1 MNCNKK
7 LYFFSLL
14 FLFIYV
20 FSTIVF
26 AENLTADEIID
37 LVKDRQVE
45 YLNSKTHADM
55 IIIDKNG
62 KSEEREIIMYQK
74 EEDDKISILMRF
86 LSPKN
91 VEGVTLLSSDNGD
104 KIYLYMPAYQKPRRI
119 AGASKKENFMG
130 TDFSY
135 EDLGM
140 DYQSEDY
147 QKSVFQ
153 ETDTQYLIEVIPIG
167 EDFNY
172 SKFLLYIDKDIYN
185 MQKVEF
191 YNLEGNLNKMLEIKK
206 IEIDDN
212 NKITPMEIEIT
223 NTLDNH
229 KTILNIKEIEYDMK
243 LASDFF
249 SIRTMQ
255 KPKL

>member
-45 YLNSKTHADM
+45 YLNSKTHAEM

-104 KIYLYMPAYQKPRRI
+104 KIYLYMPAYQ
-119 AGASKKENFMG
+119 
-130 TDFSY
+130 
-135 EDLGM
+135 
-140 DYQSEDY
+140 
-147 QKSVFQ
+147 
-153 ETDTQYLIEVIPIG
+153 
-167 EDFNY
+167 
-172 SKFLLYIDKDIYN
+172 
-185 MQKVEF
+185 
-191 YNLEGNLNKMLEIKK
+191 NLEELPELLKK
-206 IEIDDN
+206 KTLWEPIFPM
-212 NKITPMEIEIT
+212 KI
-223 NTLDNH
+223 
-229 KTILNIKEIEYDMK
+229 
-243 LASDFF
+243 
-249 SIRTMQ
+249 
-255 KPKL
+255 